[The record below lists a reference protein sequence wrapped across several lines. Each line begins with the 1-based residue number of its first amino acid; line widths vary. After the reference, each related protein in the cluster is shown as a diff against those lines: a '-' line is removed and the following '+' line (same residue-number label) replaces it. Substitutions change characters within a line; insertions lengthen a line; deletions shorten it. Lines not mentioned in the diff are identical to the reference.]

1 MSALHSLK
9 IDIPPE
15 SIDENRHVNN
25 REYLKWM
32 QDVAMAHSAAVG
44 WPTERYSGMGASW
57 VVRSHHIEYLRPAF
71 ERDTL
76 HVHTWVEGM
85 EGSTSMRR
93 YLFWRNRDRV
103 PVARAETLWVFVD
116 QSTGRPRAIPDE
128 LSSDFVLLD
137 RVQALERLGASAAGG

>member
-9 IDIPPE
+9 IDISPDA
-15 SIDENRHVNN
+15 IDENRHVNN

-32 QDVAMAHSAAVG
+32 QDVAVAHSAAAG
-44 WPTERYSGMGASW
+44 WPMERYSEIGASW
-57 VVRSHHIEYLRPAF
+57 VVRSHHIEYLRPAY

-85 EGSTSMRR
+85 EATSSVRR
-93 YLFWRNRDRV
+93 YLFWRERDRA

-116 QSTGRPRAIPDE
+116 LNTGRPRAIPDE
-128 LSSDFVLLD
+128 LRGDFTLLD
-137 RVQALERLGASAAGG
+137 RVQALERLGVSAAG

>member
-9 IDIPPE
+9 VDISPDA
-15 SIDENRHVNN
+15 IDENRHVNN

-32 QDVAMAHSAAVG
+32 QDAAVAHSTAVG
-44 WPTERYSGMGASW
+44 WPMERYSETGASW

-85 EGSTSMRR
+85 EATSSVRR
-93 YLFWRNRDRV
+93 YLFWRERDRA
-103 PVARAETLWVFVD
+103 PVARAETLWVLVD
-116 QSTGRPRAIPDE
+116 QNTGRPRAIPDE
-128 LSSDFVLLD
+128 LRADFPLLD
-137 RVQALERLGASAAGG
+137 RVQALEKLGVSAAG